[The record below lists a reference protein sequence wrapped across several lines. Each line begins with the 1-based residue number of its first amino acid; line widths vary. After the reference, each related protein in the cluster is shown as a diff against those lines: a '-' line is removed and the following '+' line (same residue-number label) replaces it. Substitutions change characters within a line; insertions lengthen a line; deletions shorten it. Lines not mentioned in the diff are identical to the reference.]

1 MKKTKK
7 YPESLE
13 NLIYY
18 FSQLDLTL
26 KDKYV
31 ILKIKK
37 ENNYMGVCMNIK
49 ELLEENP
56 IIAAVKNEEQLE
68 LAINSDA
75 QIIFVLFGDI
85 MNIKNISEIISSKNK
100 IGIIHIDLV
109 EGLTNKEVV
118 IKYIK
123 DETKFSGIISTKP
136 QVVKLAKKYNL
147 LGVQRVFIFDTL
159 SLNNVKNHMISECDA
174 IEVLPGII
182 PKVLGIISKHSNKP
196 VVAGGLIETKEDV
209 MQALN
214 SGATCVSTTKK
225 EIWDM

>member
-1 MKKTKK
+1 MKK

>member
-1 MKKTKK
+1 
-7 YPESLE
+7 
-13 NLIYY
+13 
-18 FSQLDLTL
+18 
-26 KDKYV
+26 
-31 ILKIKK
+31 
-37 ENNYMGVCMNIK
+37 MNIK

-56 IIAAVKNEEQLE
+56 IIAAVKNQEQLD

-75 QIIFVLFGDI
+75 QIIFVLFGDVI
-85 MNIKNISEIISSKNK
+85 NIKTISENIASKNK
-100 IGIIHIDLV
+100 IGIVHVDLV
-109 EGLTNKEVV
+109 EGLTSKEIV

-123 DETKFSGIISTKP
+123 DETKFSGVISTKP

-147 LGVQRVFIFDTL
+147 LGVQRFFIFDTL

-182 PKVLGIISKHSNKP
+182 PKVLGIISKCSNKP

-225 EIWDM
+225 EIWGM